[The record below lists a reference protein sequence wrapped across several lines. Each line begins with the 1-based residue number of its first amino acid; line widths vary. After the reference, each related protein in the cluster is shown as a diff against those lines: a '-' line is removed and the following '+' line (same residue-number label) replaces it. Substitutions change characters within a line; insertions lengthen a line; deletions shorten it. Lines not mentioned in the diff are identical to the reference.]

1 MTTYADLTHIQ
12 ERLGSEASIN
22 DAQAVAKLAAEL
34 AEEQGDDAFVLL
46 DWLQNRTYPWT
57 ELFEASQGNVAALV
71 RVRAE
76 AHLPPLDIAAR
87 PDADF
92 PDGLTGESAYYA
104 ADGPRDQAIPE
115 LGRIEAVARAHGTEQ
130 SIALADEARTYLA
143 WLADHESCADMPED
157 WEAE

>member
-1 MTTYADLTHIQ
+1 MNTYADLTYIQ
-12 ERLGSEASIN
+12 ERLGSEASIE
-22 DAQAVAKLAAEL
+22 DAQAVANLAAEL
-34 AEEQGDDAFVLL
+34 AEEQGDNAFGLL

-57 ELFEASQGNVAALV
+57 ELFEASHGNVAALV

-115 LGRIEAVARAHGTEQ
+115 LQRIEAVARAHGTEQ
-130 SIALADEARTYLA
+130 SVALADEARTYLA
-143 WLADHESCADMPED
+143 WLADHDSCADMPDD
-157 WEAE
+157 WEPD